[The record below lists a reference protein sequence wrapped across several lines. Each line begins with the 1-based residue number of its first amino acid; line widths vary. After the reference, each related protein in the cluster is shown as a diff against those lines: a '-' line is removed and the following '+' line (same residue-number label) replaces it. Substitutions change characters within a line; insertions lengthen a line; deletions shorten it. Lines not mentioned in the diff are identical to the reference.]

1 MILTEKER
9 RQKLLDV
16 KSNKGF
22 YDLYKE
28 VFKEEVPE
36 TQTRSPNEEIENI
49 MNAIYNN
56 EKLIAKPLAKDAY
69 I

>member
-16 KSNKGF
+16 KSNEGF

-36 TQTRSPNEEIENI
+36 TQTRNPNEAMENI
-49 MNAIYNN
+49 CNAIYNN
-56 EKLIAKPLAKDAY
+56 QKLIAEPLAKDAW

>member
-1 MILTEKER
+1 MILTREQRLK
-9 RQKLLDV
+9 KLLDV

-28 VFKEEVPE
+28 IFDEEVPE
-36 TQTRSPNEEIENI
+36 TQTRNPNEEIENI
-49 MNAIYNN
+49 CNAIYNN
-56 EKLIAKPLAKDAY
+56 EKLIAKPLAKDAW

>member
-16 KSNKGF
+16 KSNEGF

-36 TQTRSPNEEIENI
+36 TQTRNPNEENI

-56 EKLIAKPLAKDAY
+56 EKLIAKPLAKDAW

>member
-16 KSNKGF
+16 KSNEGF

-36 TQTRSPNEEIENI
+36 TQTRNPNKEMENI
-49 MNAIYNN
+49 CNAIYNN
-56 EKLIAKPLAKDAY
+56 EKLIAEPLAKDAW